1 MQNGAS
7 NYGFNI
13 ITEPKIIKNDIK
25 SIESGG
31 SIKYHGKQ
39 YTDDADILQSILK
52 FSKKH
57 GKEYWNS
64 EKIREYLLEN

>member
-1 MQNGAS
+1 MQHGAS

-13 ITEPKIIKNDIK
+13 ITKSKTIKNNTK
-25 SIESGG
+25 YESGG
-31 SIKYHGKQ
+31 SVKYHGKQ